1 MNTPGLMSQ
10 TKKIMIVE
18 DNDFVRMQIVR
29 YLQDAAYD
37 IVEATDGAKAQELLT
52 AEISLIILD
61 IRMAPIDGFEFI
73 KAIRGR
79 YTKLPIIMVTGDQNP
94 DLLNEASKWNVSAV
108 LMKPVQKDR
117 LIKMVERALAQVQK
131 AV

>member
-1 MNTPGLMSQ
+1 MSQ
-10 TKKIMIVE
+10 TKKILIVE

-29 YLQDAAYD
+29 YLQEATYD
-37 IVEATDGAKAQELLT
+37 VVEPTDGAKAQELLN
-52 AEISLIILD
+52 AEIDLVILD
-61 IRMAPIDGFEFI
+61 VRMAPVDGFEFI

-108 LMKPVQKDR
+108 LMKPVQKER
-117 LIKMVERALAQVQK
+117 LIKMVERALTQVQK
-131 AV
+131 VV